1 MIFEYIQD
9 TMRHDDYSLNN
20 VDFLKMSIKN
30 KFI

>member
-1 MIFEYIQD
+1 MIFEHIQN
-9 TMRHDDYSLNN
+9 TTRHDDYSLNN